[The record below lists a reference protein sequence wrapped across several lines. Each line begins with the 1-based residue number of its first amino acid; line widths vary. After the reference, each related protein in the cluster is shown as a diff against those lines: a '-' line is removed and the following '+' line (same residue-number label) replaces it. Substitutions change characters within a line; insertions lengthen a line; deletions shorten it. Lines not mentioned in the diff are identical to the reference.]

1 MKLQRFL
8 PFLMAATL
16 VPFCL
21 SVEAAA
27 APATIAVLPV
37 AVVNGDQ
44 DNGPPVSAAIEAVLR
59 EAGHRLSDSDSV
71 ARVLGAT
78 RENLATPRT
87 LIQLTRM
94 GRKLGA
100 NYVIYTRLLTVGRP
114 FSATRDSDRSAVML
128 VNIVDVASGRI
139 KQTYQSAGDFTDLD
153 QLRQSMVPDAA
164 AQSIVHRLLEPFL
177 EMLR

>member
-1 MKLQRFL
+1 IHQTMKLPRFL

-21 SVEAAA
+21 SGAAAA

-59 EAGHRLSDSDSV
+59 DAGHRLTDSDSV
-71 ARVLGAT
+71 AGVLGAT

-94 GRKLGA
+94 GRKLGVK
-100 NYVIYTRLLTVGRP
+100 YVIYTRLLTVGRP
-114 FSATRDSDRSAVML
+114 LSATRDSDRSAVIRSGSTARFDGAGSGRAVHRPSPARAVSRDVEVRFL
-128 VNIVDVASGRI
+128 NRSLVASG
-139 KQTYQSAGDFTDLD
+139 
-153 QLRQSMVPDAA
+153 
-164 AQSIVHRLLEPFL
+164 E
-177 EMLR
+177 